1 MNYAT
6 KSRPMLRRQAQERA
20 QRRAKTRRLIK
31 ETLQLIAGAAGL
43 LALITIL
50 LYCAAPI
57 K

>member
-43 LALITIL
+43 LIFITIL
-50 LYCAAPI
+50 LYCVAPV